1 MTMKNY
7 NLSRLNKRVQFGVE
21 KMSGFNPNT
30 GENITKFSPTFSV
43 WCGEYTLTISNT
55 ISLTGTTATTNQLI
69 AVRHDDRITTTL
81 EAILDG
87 VTYRIAGVSSDSEMN
102 AYDVVTLTKVNGH
115 G

>member
-7 NLSRLNKRVQFGVE
+7 NLSRLNKRVQFGTVKSVE
-21 KMSGFNPNT
+21 NLINGT
-30 GENITKFSPTFSV
+30 TKQQFVPLFTV

-69 AVRHDDRITTTL
+69 VVRHDDRITTAL

-87 VTYRIAGVSSDSEMN
+87 VTYKVAGVSSDSNMN

>member
-1 MTMKNY
+1 MKNY
-7 NLSRLNKRVQFGVE
+7 NINRLNKRVQFGTV
-21 KMSGFNPNT
+21 KSVQNPINGT
-30 GENITKFSPTFSV
+30 TKQQFVTQFTV
-43 WCGEYTLTISNT
+43 WYGEYTLTVSNT

-69 AVRHDDRITTTL
+69 VVRHDDRITTAL

-87 VTYRIAGVSSDSEMN
+87 VTYKVAGVSSDSELN

>member
-1 MTMKNY
+1 MNKY
-7 NLSRLNKRVQFGVE
+7 NLSRLNKRVQFGTVKSVE
-21 KMSGFNPNT
+21 NLINGT
-30 GENITKFSPTFSV
+30 TKQQFVPLFTV
-43 WCGEYTLTISNT
+43 WYGEYTLTISNT

-69 AVRHDDRITTTL
+69 VVRHDDWITTTL

-87 VTYRIAGVSSDSEMN
+87 VTYRVAGVSSDSDMN

>member
-1 MTMKNY
+1 MKNY
-7 NLSRLNKRVQFGVE
+7 NLSRLNKRVQFGTVKSVE
-21 KMSGFNPNT
+21 NLINGT
-30 GENITKFSPTFSV
+30 TKQQFVPLFTV

-55 ISLTGTTATTNQLI
+55 ISLTGTTATTNELI
-69 AVRHDDRITTTL
+69 VVRHDDRITTAL

-87 VTYRIAGVSSDSEMN
+87 VTYRVAGVSSDSEMN

>member
-1 MTMKNY
+1 MIMKKY
-7 NLSRLNKRVQFGVE
+7 SLSRLNKRVQFGTVKSVE
-21 KMSGFNPNT
+21 NLINGT
-30 GENITKFSPTFSV
+30 TKQQFVPLFTV

-55 ISLTGTTATTNQLI
+55 ISLTGTTATTNELI
-69 AVRHDDRITTTL
+69 VVRHDDRITTAL

-87 VTYRIAGVSSDSEMN
+87 VTYKVAGVSSDSELN

>member
-7 NLSRLNKRVQFGVE
+7 NLSRLNKRVQFGTVKSVE
-21 KMSGFNPNT
+21 NLINGT
-30 GENITKFSPTFSV
+30 TKQQFVPLFTV

-69 AVRHDDRITTTL
+69 AVRHDDRITTAL

-87 VTYRIAGVSSDSEMN
+87 VTYRVAGISSDSDLN
-102 AYDVVTLTKVNGH
+102 AYDIITLTKVNGH

>member
-7 NLSRLNKRVQFGVE
+7 NLNRLNKRVQFGTV
-21 KMSGFNPNT
+21 KTVQNLINGT
-30 GENITKFSPTFSV
+30 TKQQFVPLFTV

-69 AVRHDDRITTTL
+69 AVRHDERITTAL
-81 EAILDG
+81 LALLDG
-87 VTYRIAGVSSDSEMN
+87 VEYKVAGVSSDGELN